1 MFMHGTRAL
10 EDKSVEHETRRLRVS
25 HETRYIYAPAVTTSW
40 HRAHLEPSESPCQRV
55 LSSIKTINPQPA
67 FEHDD
72 TDAFGN
78 RAWRFHQE
86 RTHGELLVQAVSELE
101 TWCLPSDA
109 TIGDLAWETMAAQ
122 LAYTR
127 GRPVVPESLFAY
139 PSPYVPRSPEF
150 LRFSATAFTER
161 RPLRE
166 ACADL
171 TAKIYCDLQYNSQ
184 STTIHTPAQE
194 ALAQGSGVCQ
204 DFAHIMLACL
214 RSRGLAARYVS
225 GYLLTRPAD
234 GQPALV
240 GADASHAWVSVFMGE
255 GHWIDFDPTNNRW
268 GPESPGTDYV
278 RLAIGRDY
286 GDVSPLRGVI
296 HGGAHH
302 RLEVGVTVTR
312 LD

>member
-1 MFMHGTRAL
+1 MRGIQAWADSVVTR
-10 EDKSVEHETRRLRVS
+10 ETRRLRVS
-25 HETRYIYAPAVTTSW
+25 HETRYLYAPAVNTSW
-40 HRAHLEPSESPCQRV
+40 HRAHLEPSESACQRV
-55 LSSIKTINPQPA
+55 LSSKKTIHPHPA
-67 FEHDD
+67 FEDHD

-78 RAWRFHQE
+78 RSWRFHQE
-86 RTHGELLVQAVSELE
+86 RPHAELLVRAVSEIE
-101 TWCLPSDA
+101 TWCLAAEAAVGNIP
-109 TIGDLAWETMAAQ
+109 WEAMAAR

-127 GRPVVPESLFAY
+127 GHPVVPESLFAY
-139 PSPYVPRSPEF
+139 PSPYVPRSPAF
-150 LRFSATAFTER
+150 LDFSATAFTEGR
-161 RPLRE
+161 ALKE

-171 TAKIYCDLQYNSQ
+171 TAKIYCELQYKPQ

-225 GYLLTRPAD
+225 GYLLTQPAE
-234 GQPALV
+234 GQPTLV

-268 GPESPGTDYV
+268 ALESPGPDYV

-286 GDVSPLRGVI
+286 ADVSPLRGVI
-296 HGGAHH
+296 HGGGHH